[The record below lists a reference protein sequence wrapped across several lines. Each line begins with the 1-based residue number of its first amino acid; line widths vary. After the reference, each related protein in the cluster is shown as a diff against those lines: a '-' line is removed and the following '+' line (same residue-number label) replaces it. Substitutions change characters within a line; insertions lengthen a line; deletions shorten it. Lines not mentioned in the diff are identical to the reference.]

1 MSVSFKTKLVDAWKD
16 ISLLVKNLRELPVDE
31 VNHYQVL
38 VLKNLIEDKYTSEG
52 SKFEKQDAQIEA
64 DLL

>member
-16 ISLLVKNLRELPVDE
+16 ISLIVKNLREVPVDE

-52 SKFEKQDAQIEA
+52 
-64 DLL
+64 